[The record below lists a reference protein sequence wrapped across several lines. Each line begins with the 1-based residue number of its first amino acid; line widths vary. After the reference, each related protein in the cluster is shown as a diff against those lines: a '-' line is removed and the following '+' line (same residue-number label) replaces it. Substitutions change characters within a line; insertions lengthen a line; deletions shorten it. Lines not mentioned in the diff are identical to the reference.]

1 MKFSVAGLALA
12 GLLGAAGAIAAPAA
26 PAARAAAAPAESKAA
41 KAASS
46 AANTAENSALSP
58 LLGMLEIGNP
68 LPALPDCADKRSPDG
83 RDVTAFCVELK
94 GDGLMR
100 QVGVPRDKRPGFMDG
115 QHVLAFVDRNAL
127 VGLVVPTAGANSQQA
142 AVDSLNVLFGKPF
155 RQEQEEMRDKAGKT
169 VKTIHAGWMKRPLT
183 VELYAMPEDPA
194 TGTIEM
200 LLPQARELMAEKD
213 AEVAGKLNPASAPAA
228 KGKAAKSEKAEK
240 SEKTENAAAKP
251 PAKPVNPGS
260 W

>member
-1 MKFSVAGLALA
+1 MKFPVAGLALA

-26 PAARAAAAPAESKAA
+26 KPAAAAPTPAPAPSA
-41 KAASS
+41 KAD
-46 AANTAENSALSP
+46 NSALAP

-115 QHVLAFVDRNAL
+115 PHVVAFVDRNAL

-142 AVDSLNVLFGKPF
+142 AVDSINALYGKPF

-169 VKTIHAGWMKRPLT
+169 VKTIHAGWTKRPLT

-200 LLPQARELMAEKD
+200 LLPQARQLMAEKD
-213 AEVAGKLNPASAPAA
+213 AEVDGKLNPASAPAA
-228 KGKAAKSEKAEK
+228 KGKAEKSEKAEK
-240 SEKTENAAAKP
+240 AEKTEKAAAKP
-251 PAKPVNPGS
+251 PAKPINPGS

>member
-26 PAARAAAAPAESKAA
+26 KPAAAPAEPKAA
-41 KAASS
+41 KAANS
-46 AANTAENSALSP
+46 TENSALSP

-142 AVDSLNVLFGKPF
+142 AVDSLNLLYGKPF

-228 KGKAAKSEKAEK
+228 KGKADKSEKP
-240 SEKTENAAAKP
+240 EKTEKAAAKP